1 MCLSFVIWA
10 YVGKFH
16 VLRSIPA
23 CRVLFGGKKNEWRGG
38 KGGGGVVVFL
48 CSSICV
54 YRQSPSTYA
63 TKGR

>member
-1 MCLSFVIWA
+1 MWVSSMYLEA
-10 YVGKFH
+10 YLLAGFYSVVRRMSGEGE
-16 VLRSIPA
+16 R
-23 CRVLFGGKKNEWRGG
+23 
-38 KGGGGVVVFL
+38 GGGGVVVFL

>member
-23 CRVLFGGKKNEWRGG
+23 CRFYSVVRRMSGEGER
-38 KGGGGVVVFL
+38 GGGVVVFL